1 MPVEVD
7 IRRASVLGSAIRGL
21 IQFVRRGIVVTIT
34 LVLAGMFVLGY
45 VTAYLPPAWFWW
57 TSPFA
62 VILPYVSAL
71 LAPLA
76 MGRVLSTFRR
86 RAWGDSLGA
95 LVLCVLIGVRFG
107 PDLWTEPR
115 ALKPNDLRLMTLN
128 APTHG
133 PSPAALANAFTEK
146 VGGEMPDI
154 LSLQETQAYVAE
166 EGGPLHPGYS
176 APHLYRLLQIHG
188 FMLPQVVPLRLRL
201 KQPVVARLPMDTLT
215 LLGSDDP
222 LSRQDQAPASRVVF
236 RWRNEPVVLF
246 NIHLNTVSKRKPWR
260 EAEFQWLAPR
270 TWGPYLTAYRQ
281 ATLER
286 AEEARAIR
294 NAIEQETRPVIVTGD
309 FNSTIHHWEYRHIAE
324 GMQDVLRTA
333 GEGWQ
338 ATYPARFPLVGIDHI
353 LASPEWTVVS
363 GQAKRSYPYTDHRAV
378 HARLRLGP

>member
-7 IRRASVLGSAIRGL
+7 IRRASILGGVIRGL
-21 IQFVRRGIVVTIT
+21 IRFVRRGIVVTIT
-34 LVLAGMFVLGY
+34 LALAVMFGLGY
-45 VTAYLPPAWFWW
+45 STVYLPPSWFWW

-76 MGRVLSTFRR
+76 IGRVLSAFRR
-86 RAWGDSLGA
+86 GAWGDSLGA
-95 LVLCVLIGVRFG
+95 LVLCVLIGFRFG
-107 PDLWTEPR
+107 PDLFAEPK
-115 ALKPNDLRLMTLN
+115 ALTPNDLRIMSLN

-133 PSPAALANAFTEK
+133 PSPAALAKAFTEQ
-146 VGGEMPDI
+146 VGVEMPDI

-166 EGGPLHPGYS
+166 EGGSLHPGHS
-176 APHLYRLLQIHG
+176 APHLYRLLHDHG
-188 FMLPQVVPLRLRL
+188 FTLPQVLPLRLRL
-201 KQPVVARLPMDTLT
+201 KQPVVARVPMDTMT
-215 LLGSDDP
+215 LLGSKDP
-222 LSRQDQAPASRVVF
+222 LSQQDLAPASRVVF

-260 EAEFQWLAPR
+260 ESEFQWTAPR
-270 TWGPYLTAYRQ
+270 TWGPYLTAYRD

-294 NAIEQETRPVIVTGD
+294 AAIEQETRPVIVTGD

-324 GMQDVLRTA
+324 GLQDVLRTA
-333 GEGWQ
+333 GTGWR

-363 GQAKRSYPYTDHRAV
+363 GQAKRSHSYTDHRAV

>member
-7 IRRASVLGSAIRGL
+7 IRRASILAGVIRGL
-21 IQFVRRGIVVTIT
+21 IRFVRRGVGVIIT
-34 LVLAGMFVLGY
+34 LVLTVMFSLGY
-45 VTAYLPPAWFWW
+45 ITVYLPPSWFWW

-76 MGRVLSTFRR
+76 IGRVLSAFRR

-95 LVLCVLIGVRFG
+95 LVLCVLISLRFG
-107 PDLWTEPR
+107 PDLWAEPN

-128 APTHG
+128 TPTHG
-133 PSPAALANAFTEK
+133 PSRMALADAFTER
-146 VGGEMPDI
+146 VGVEMPDI
-154 LSLQETQAYVAE
+154 LALQETQAYVGE
-166 EGGPLHPGYS
+166 EGGSLHPGYS
-176 APHLYRLLQIHG
+176 APHLYRLLQTHG
-188 FMLPQVVPLRLRL
+188 FTLPKVLPMRLRL
-201 KQPVVARLPMDTLT
+201 KQPVVARIPIDTLT
-215 LLGSDDP
+215 LLGSDHP
-222 LSRQDQAPASRVVF
+222 LSRQDPAPASRVVF
-236 RWRNEPVVLF
+236 RWKNEPVVLF

-260 EAEFQWLAPR
+260 EAEFQWMAPR

-286 AEEARAIR
+286 AEEARTIR
-294 NAIEQETRPVIVTGD
+294 AAIEQETRPVIVMGD

-324 GMQDVLRTA
+324 GLQDVLQTA
-333 GEGWQ
+333 GTGWR

-363 GQAKRSYPYTDHRAV
+363 GRAKRSHPYTDHRAV